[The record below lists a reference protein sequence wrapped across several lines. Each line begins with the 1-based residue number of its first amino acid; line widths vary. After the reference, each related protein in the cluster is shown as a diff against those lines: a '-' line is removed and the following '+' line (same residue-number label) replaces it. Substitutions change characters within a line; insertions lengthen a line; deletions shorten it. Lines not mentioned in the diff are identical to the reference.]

1 MAANVNLFFLT
12 DTRVAVKVQYI
23 MACSLMLQTV
33 SSAVYESSVDCK
45 NDFEILFFFFSFL
58 FTKDEGPKTPF
69 SEISVGGFGGWRRVM
84 GVWVGLG
91 PEVVSNPH
99 EKGTSRDL
107 LVC

>member
-1 MAANVNLFFLT
+1 MSTSSSSPTPVSQLRYSTSWLVPLRYRRFRQLYT
-12 DTRVAVKVQYI
+12 SHPWTVKTILKY
-23 MACSLMLQTV
+23 
-33 SSAVYESSVDCK
+33 SS
-45 NDFEILFFFFSFL
+45 SFL